1 MVWGPKLRL
10 IDGRGVRGSLR
21 LLSLVTGVTIRP
33 IFQEI
38 TLLQIEHG
46 LEMPETRTKYP
57 FLDMEPGDSILFRS
71 KNQAESA
78 RVASIRFAKVHK
90 PDWVFSLRKV
100 ENGWRLWRKA

>member
-1 MVWGPKLRL
+1 
-10 IDGRGVRGSLR
+10 
-21 LLSLVTGVTIRP
+21 
-33 IFQEI
+33 
-38 TLLQIEHG
+38 LLQIEHG

-57 FLDMEPGDSILFRS
+57 FLDMGPGDSILFKS

-100 ENGWRLWRKA
+100 ENGWRLWRNA

>member
-1 MVWGPKLRL
+1 M
-10 IDGRGVRGSLR
+10 
-21 LLSLVTGVTIRP
+21 
-33 IFQEI
+33 
-38 TLLQIEHG
+38 LQIEHG